1 MSIAYHESTKTFH
14 LTNGQIS
21 YIMKVLPNG
30 ALGQLYFGKAIRDRE
45 SFDHLLEMKHR
56 PMSSWVFEGNKLF
69 SLEHTRQE
77 YPSYGSTD
85 YRHPAVQI
93 LQPNGSQITDF
104 VVQSHSVTPGKPALE
119 GLPATYMEENNIY
132 TVEPAEPGRVTMT
145 FAGDILFD
153 TNYAIMGTVRGSG
166 DISQGI
172 MPEVIERMQAADIM
186 ALNNEFAYS
195 NRGTPTADK
204 QFTFRA
210 RPETAA
216 YLTDLGVDIVSLA
229 NNHAYDYGP
238 TALEDTLDTLRETG
252 IPYVGAGRNIDEA
265 RKPVYYIVGD
275 LKIAFVSAT
284 QIERLD
290 TPDTK
295 EATETSPGVFRCWNG
310 ARLMETIREA
320 AQNSDFVVAYIHWGT
335 ENQAEL
341 DWAQLK
347 QAPELIAAGANL
359 VIGDHPHCLQ
369 PIGVI
374 QGVPVIY
381 SLGNFWFNSK
391 TLDTGMV
398 EVTID
403 ETGIVSYQFIP
414 CLQSG
419 CKTTLLQGAEKER
432 VLAYMRSISEGVR
445 IDEDGFVS
453 W

>member
-1 MSIAYHESTKTFH
+1 MAKKRSRKIKKKKRIRFH
-14 LTNGQIS
+14 RSFFLPFLVTLTAA
-21 YIMKVLPNG
+21 V
-30 ALGQLYFGKAIRDRE
+30 ALGVLALAAHQWIMEPVKKQSADIVRSSQGIETHGTEGAEPAEKEDAAGDEGE
-45 SFDHLLEMKHR
+45 SAGVE
-56 PMSSWVFEGNKLF
+56 
-69 SLEHTRQE
+69 QE
-77 YPSYGSTD
+77 TVSRYQEELD
-85 YRHPAVQI
+85 DPA
-93 LQPNGSQITDF
+93 
-104 VVQSHSVTPGKPALE
+104 
-119 GLPATYMEENNIY
+119 YMEENNIY

>member
-1 MSIAYHESTKTFH
+1 MAKKRSRKIKKKKRIRFH
-14 LTNGQIS
+14 RSFFLPFLVTLTAA
-21 YIMKVLPNG
+21 V
-30 ALGQLYFGKAIRDRE
+30 ALGVLALAAHQWIMEPVKKQPADIVRSSQGIETHGTEGAEPAEKEDAAGDEGE
-45 SFDHLLEMKHR
+45 SAGVE
-56 PMSSWVFEGNKLF
+56 
-69 SLEHTRQE
+69 QE
-77 YPSYGSTD
+77 TVSRYQEELD
-85 YRHPAVQI
+85 DPA
-93 LQPNGSQITDF
+93 
-104 VVQSHSVTPGKPALE
+104 
-119 GLPATYMEENNIY
+119 YMEENNIY

-265 RKPVYYIVGD
+265 RQPVYYIVGD

>member
-1 MSIAYHESTKTFH
+1 MAKKRSRKIKKKKRIRFH
-14 LTNGQIS
+14 RSFFLPFLVTLTAA
-21 YIMKVLPNG
+21 V
-30 ALGQLYFGKAIRDRE
+30 ALGVLALAAHQWIMEPVKKQPADIVRSSQGIETHGTEGAEPAEKEDAAGDEGE
-45 SFDHLLEMKHR
+45 SAGVE
-56 PMSSWVFEGNKLF
+56 
-69 SLEHTRQE
+69 QE
-77 YPSYGSTD
+77 TVSRYQEELD
-85 YRHPAVQI
+85 DPA
-93 LQPNGSQITDF
+93 
-104 VVQSHSVTPGKPALE
+104 
-119 GLPATYMEENNIY
+119 YMEENNIY

-398 EVTID
+398 EVTMD

>member
-1 MSIAYHESTKTFH
+1 MAKKRSRKIKKKKRIRFH
-14 LTNGQIS
+14 RSFFLPFLVTLTAA
-21 YIMKVLPNG
+21 V
-30 ALGQLYFGKAIRDRE
+30 ALGVLALAAHQWIMEPVKKQPADIVRSSQGIETHGTEGAEPAEKEDAAGDEGE
-45 SFDHLLEMKHR
+45 SAGVE
-56 PMSSWVFEGNKLF
+56 
-69 SLEHTRQE
+69 QE
-77 YPSYGSTD
+77 TVSRYQEELD
-85 YRHPAVQI
+85 DPA
-93 LQPNGSQITDF
+93 
-104 VVQSHSVTPGKPALE
+104 
-119 GLPATYMEENNIY
+119 YMEENNIY

-398 EVTID
+398 EVVVD
-403 ETGIVSYQFIP
+403 EAGIVSYQFIP

-419 CKTTLLQGAEKER
+419 CRTTLLQGTEKER
-432 VLAYMRSISEGVR
+432 VLSYIRSISEGVR
-445 IDEDGFVS
+445 IDEEGFVS

>member
-1 MSIAYHESTKTFH
+1 MAKKRSRKIKKKKRIRFH
-14 LTNGQIS
+14 RSFFLPFLVTLTAA
-21 YIMKVLPNG
+21 V
-30 ALGQLYFGKAIRDRE
+30 ALGVLALAAHQWIMEPVKKQPADIVRSSQGIETHGTEGAEPAEKEDAAGDEGE
-45 SFDHLLEMKHR
+45 SAGVE
-56 PMSSWVFEGNKLF
+56 
-69 SLEHTRQE
+69 QE
-77 YPSYGSTD
+77 TVSRYQEELD
-85 YRHPAVQI
+85 DPA
-93 LQPNGSQITDF
+93 
-104 VVQSHSVTPGKPALE
+104 
-119 GLPATYMEENNIY
+119 YMEENNIY

-347 QAPELIAAGANL
+347 KAPELIAAGANL

>member
-1 MSIAYHESTKTFH
+1 MAKKRSRKIKKKKRIRFH
-14 LTNGQIS
+14 RSFFLPFLVTLT
-21 YIMKVLPNG
+21 VAV
-30 ALGQLYFGKAIRDRE
+30 ALGVLALAAHQWIMEPVKKQPADIVRSSQGIETHGTEGAEPAEKEDAAGDEGE
-45 SFDHLLEMKHR
+45 SAGVE
-56 PMSSWVFEGNKLF
+56 
-69 SLEHTRQE
+69 QE
-77 YPSYGSTD
+77 TVSRYQEELD
-85 YRHPAVQI
+85 DPA
-93 LQPNGSQITDF
+93 
-104 VVQSHSVTPGKPALE
+104 
-119 GLPATYMEENNIY
+119 YMEENNIY

>member
-1 MSIAYHESTKTFH
+1 MAKKRSRKIKKKKRIRSHRSFFLPFLVT
-14 LTNGQIS
+14 LTAA
-21 YIMKVLPNG
+21 V
-30 ALGQLYFGKAIRDRE
+30 ALGVLALAAHQWIMEPVKKQPADIVRSSQGIETHGTEGAEPAEKEDAAGDEGE
-45 SFDHLLEMKHR
+45 SAGVE
-56 PMSSWVFEGNKLF
+56 
-69 SLEHTRQE
+69 QE
-77 YPSYGSTD
+77 TVSRYQEELD
-85 YRHPAVQI
+85 DPA
-93 LQPNGSQITDF
+93 
-104 VVQSHSVTPGKPALE
+104 
-119 GLPATYMEENNIY
+119 YMEENNIY

-252 IPYVGAGRNIDEA
+252 IPYVGAGRNIDGA

-310 ARLMETIREA
+310 SLKESTQIWV
-320 AQNSDFVVAYIHWGT
+320 QDSSDWGHQT
-335 ENQAEL
+335 
-341 DWAQLK
+341 
-347 QAPELIAAGANL
+347 
-359 VIGDHPHCLQ
+359 
-369 PIGVI
+369 
-374 QGVPVIY
+374 
-381 SLGNFWFNSK
+381 
-391 TLDTGMV
+391 
-398 EVTID
+398 
-403 ETGIVSYQFIP
+403 
-414 CLQSG
+414 
-419 CKTTLLQGAEKER
+419 R
-432 VLAYMRSISEGVR
+432 VQQ
-445 IDEDGFVS
+445 
-453 W
+453 